1 MSERI
6 DHSTEPCA
14 GYLFPNYRFGSQ
26 DERVQ
31 VIRQCLDQPTL
42 MIARPDLRA
51 KALQALS
58 EIAGSR

>member
-1 MSERI
+1 VSAC
-6 DHSTEPCA
+6 SVAT
-14 GYLFPNYRFGSQ
+14 RFGSQ

-58 EIAGSR
+58 EIEGSR